1 MSGRPMPKHTNAVRV
16 SAPSVKR
23 GELVQLVR
31 WRPAADGWAYDV
43 VDGLYER
50 RDRGSITLQVEG
62 EPTVFN
68 RDEWEW
74 CAA

>member
-1 MSGRPMPKHTNAVRV
+1 MSKLNSTVRI

-31 WRPAADGWAYDV
+31 WRPAENGWAYDV
-43 VDGLYER
+43 VDGLFER
-50 RDRGSITLQVEG
+50 RDRVSITLQVEG

>member
-1 MSGRPMPKHTNAVRV
+1 MPKRSNTVKI

-31 WRPAADGWAYDV
+31 WRPVDDGWTYDV
-43 VDGLYER
+43 VDGLYQR
-50 RDRGSITLQVEG
+50 RDRVSITLQVEG
-62 EPTVFN
+62 EDEPAVFN

>member
-1 MSGRPMPKHTNAVRV
+1 MSKSSSTVRI

-31 WRPAADGWAYDV
+31 WRPTADGWTHDV
-43 VDGLYER
+43 VDGLFER

-68 RDEWEW
+68 REEWEW